1 MIRYRRFFAVALI
14 FGLATV
20 VTVTGASKD
29 EKEQR
34 ERLEF
39 AARMAKKGNWG
50 EAQYRWQKASAADPD
65 NPFILNN
72 LAVALEATGKHVEA
86 QRRYAQAVSLSRGD
100 SVIRENARRFEYLMK
115 SLTVGNGS
123 DATEPPAPI
132 PASGD
137 SNKPPKPPRE
147 FNVVIQ
153 VPLPPKLDISGMSNI
168 LMASVLTEDHELQD
182 INREIVRYLR
192 GELRRET
199 SLAVLDVVPPPAIP
213 EQGLEDLVANT
224 EFWKKLGRQYGADLI
239 LSGRIEF
246 DRDDISSFQ
255 NVDSVSNVTGQKVR
269 RTEFVE
275 LEEFRYEMTVLFID
289 GKTGELL
296 FRDEVSRKVTYRGM
310 GNDSLTA
317 FFAMSD
323 AIVGDILAVVTSR
336 MTHEQR
342 AVFNG

>member
-1 MIRYRRFFAVALI
+1 MIRYRRFCAVALVL
-14 FGLATV
+14 GVATF
-20 VTVTGASKD
+20 VTETGAGKD
-29 EKEQR
+29 EKEQKQ
-34 ERLEF
+34 RLEF

-50 EAQYRWQKASAADPD
+50 EAQYRWQRASAADPD

-72 LAVALEATGKHVEA
+72 LAVAMEATGKHLEA
-86 QRRYAQAVSLSRGD
+86 QRHYAQAVSLSGGD
-100 SVIRENARRFEYLMK
+100 AIIRENARRFDYLLENL
-115 SLTVGNGS
+115 SVHD
-123 DATEPPAPI
+123 DATDAPLPTPAPSRSKK
-132 PASGD
+132 A
-137 SNKPPKPPRE
+137 PKAPKE

-168 LMASVLTEDHELQD
+168 LMASVLNQDNELLD
-182 INREIVRYLR
+182 INREIARYLR
-192 GELRRET
+192 GELRRES

-213 EQGLEDLVANT
+213 EQRLEDLIANT
-224 EFWKKLGRQYGADLI
+224 EFWKQLGRRYGADLI

-246 DRDDISSFQ
+246 DRDDISGFQ

-269 RTEFVE
+269 RTQFVE
-275 LEEFRYEMTVLFID
+275 MEEFRYEMTVLFID
-289 GKTGELL
+289 GKSGELL
-296 FRDEVSRKVTYRGM
+296 FRDEVARKVTYQGM

>member
-1 MIRYRRFFAVALI
+1 MIRYHRSLAVALSLV
-14 FGLATV
+14 LAAL
-20 VTVTGASKD
+20 VTDTGAGKA
-29 EKEQR
+29 EKERKQ
-34 ERLEF
+34 RLEF
-39 AARMAKKGNWG
+39 AARMAKDGNWG
-50 EAQYRWQKASAADPD
+50 EARYRWQKASAADPD

-72 LAVALEATGKHVEA
+72 IAVALEATGKQDEA
-86 QRRYAQAVSLSRGD
+86 QEYYARAISLSGGD
-100 SVIRENARRFEYLMK
+100 TVIRENARRFQYLMEHLNVDDDT
-115 SLTVGNGS
+115 SQP
-123 DATEPPAPI
+123 AEPTPVANN
-132 PASGD
+132 SK
-137 SNKPPKPPRE
+137 KPPKSPKD
-147 FNVVIQ
+147 FNVVIR
-153 VPLPPKLDISGMSNI
+153 VPLPPKLDISGMNNI
-168 LMASVLTEDHELQD
+168 LVASLLTEDNELSD

-213 EQGLEDLVANT
+213 EQRLEDLIENT
-224 EFWKKLGRQYGADLI
+224 EFWKHLGREHGADLI

-246 DRDDISSFQ
+246 DRDDVSGFQ
-255 NVDSVSNVTGQKVR
+255 NVDFVSNVTGQKVR

-275 LEEFRYEMTVLFID
+275 MEEFRYDMTVLFID

-296 FRDEVSRKVTYRGM
+296 FRDEVSRKITYRGM

-336 MTHEQR
+336 MKHEQR